1 LKERYREND
10 LEEIFVKIVAP
21 LYTNGEAA

>member
-1 LKERYREND
+1 LRERYAEQD

-21 LYTNGEAA
+21 LQARAGA